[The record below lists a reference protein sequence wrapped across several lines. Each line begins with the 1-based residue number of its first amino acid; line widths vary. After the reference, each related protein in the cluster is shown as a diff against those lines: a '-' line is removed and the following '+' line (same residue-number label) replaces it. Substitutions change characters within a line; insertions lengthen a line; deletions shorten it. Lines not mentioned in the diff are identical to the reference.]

1 MLRFIKNII
10 INDNKLRE
18 EVKVL
23 FYIYE
28 IINNINNKKYIG
40 STNNLKDRF
49 NKHKRELKNNKHHSI
64 YFQRFYNKYKPK
76 LSINI
81 LYKSNDE
88 TYIRKLEEKLINE
101 NYENLFNVSKL
112 ASGGDLISYNPRKNE
127 IVENISKTMKLH
139 YKNLSNEEKIE
150 ISKKYLGKKNGN
162 YKNGK
167 RSKEYLENQK
177 ILKNKIVKKFGLK
190 DIHSIKGFWNY
201 VNKLY
206 NVNILNL
213 ESLLKFETN
222 KYYVYGYIIKSET
235 HLNRV
240 VGKKALTLVNSKN
253 DKYKEIRLAN
263 KDDLLNCEYLKDE
276 DIDYIRSKIS
286 RGVERKVVFNGIIFD
301 SIVNLSKIL
310 KVSDTSINNKINNK
324 NINDFYY
331 YDYTEHNNSLIEY
344 NPKEHK
350 NFVINY
356 YNKKY
361 IKTKKVFCE
370 NKIYNSVTNASKDL
384 NILRST
390 LTNRLK
396 SKNFKNYYYI

>member
-1 MLRFIKNII
+1 M
-10 INDNKLRE
+10 
-18 EVKVL
+18 

-28 IINNINNKKYIG
+28 IVNNINNKKYIG

-49 NKHKRELKNNKHHSI
+49 NRHKRELKNNKHHSI
-64 YFQRFYNKYKPK
+64 YFQRFYNKYIPK

-112 ASGGDLISYNPRKNE
+112 ASGGDLISYNPKRDK
-127 IVENISKTMKLH
+127 IVENTSKAVKLR
-139 YKNLSNEEKIE
+139 YENLSNEEKIE
-150 ISKKYLGKKNGN
+150 LREKYLGKKNGN

-167 RSKEYLENQK
+167 CSKDYLENQRV
-177 ILKNKIVKKFGLK
+177 LKNEIVKKFGLK

-201 VNKLY
+201 VNKFY

-213 ESLLKFETN
+213 ESLLEFETN

-240 VGKKALTLVNSKN
+240 VGKKPLTLVNSKN
-253 DKYKEIRLAN
+253 DKYKEIRLVN
-263 KDDLLNCEYLKDE
+263 KDDLSNCEYLKDE
-276 DIDYIRSKIS
+276 DINYIRSKIS
-286 RGVERKVVFNGIIFD
+286 RGNERKVVFNGIIFD
-301 SIVNLSKIL
+301 SIISLSKIL
-310 KVSDTSINNKINNK
+310 NVSDTSINNKVNNE
-324 NINDFYY
+324 NNDNFYY
-331 YDYTEHNNSLIEY
+331 YDYTKHNDSLIEY

-350 NFVINY
+350 NFIINY

-361 IKTKKVFCE
+361 IKTKRVFCE
-370 NKIYNSVTNASKDL
+370 NKIYNSVMEASKDL
-384 NILRST
+384 NILYST
-390 LTNRLK
+390 LSNRIR
-396 SKNFKNYYYI
+396 SKNFKDYYYI

>member
-1 MLRFIKNII
+1 M
-10 INDNKLRE
+10 
-18 EVKVL
+18 

-28 IINNINNKKYIG
+28 ILNNINNKKYIG

-64 YFQRFYNKYKPK
+64 YFQRFYNKYNPK

-112 ASGGDLISYNPRKNE
+112 ASGGDLISYNPRRDK
-127 IVENISKTMKLH
+127 IVENISKSTKLR
-139 YKNLSNEEKIE
+139 YENLSDKEKIE
-150 ISKKYLGKKNGN
+150 LGKKYLGKKNGN

-167 RSKEYLENQK
+167 CSRDYLENQRV
-177 ILKNKIVKKFGLK
+177 LKNKIVKKFGLK
-190 DIHSIKGFWNY
+190 DIHSIKGFWDY

-213 ESLLKFETN
+213 ESLLEFETN

-240 VGKKALTLVNSKN
+240 VGKKALILVNSKN
-253 DKYKEIRLAN
+253 DKYREIRLAN
-263 KDDLLNCEYLKDE
+263 KDDLLNCKYLKDE

-286 RGVERKVVFNGIIFD
+286 RGVKRKVVFNGIIFD
-301 SIVNLSKIL
+301 SIVSLSKIL
-310 KVSDTSINNKINNK
+310 NVSDTSINNKINNK

-331 YDYTEHNNSLIEY
+331 YDYSKYNNDLIEY
-344 NPKEHK
+344 NSKEYK
-350 NFVINY
+350 NFIINY

-361 IKTKKVFCE
+361 LKTKKVFCE
-370 NKIYNSVTNASKDL
+370 NKIYNSITEASKDL

>member
-1 MLRFIKNII
+1 M
-10 INDNKLRE
+10 
-18 EVKVL
+18 

-28 IINNINNKKYIG
+28 IVNNINNKKYIG

-49 NKHKRELKNNKHHSI
+49 NRHKRELKNNKHHSI
-64 YFQRFYNKYKPK
+64 YFQRFYNKYIPK

-112 ASGGDLISYNPRKNE
+112 ASGGDLISYNPKRDK
-127 IVENISKTMKLH
+127 IVENISKAVKLR
-139 YKNLSNEEKIE
+139 YENLSNEEKIE
-150 ISKKYLGKKNGN
+150 LREKYLGKKNGN

-167 RSKEYLENQK
+167 CSKDYLENQRV
-177 ILKNKIVKKFGLK
+177 LKNEIVKKFGLK

-201 VNKLY
+201 VNKFY

-213 ESLLKFETN
+213 ESLLEFETN

-240 VGKKALTLVNSKN
+240 VGKKSLTLVNSKN
-253 DKYKEIRLAN
+253 DKYKEIRLVN
-263 KDDLLNCEYLKDE
+263 KDDLSNCEYLKDE
-276 DIDYIRSKIS
+276 DINYIRSKIS
-286 RGVERKVVFNGIIFD
+286 RGNERKVVFNGIIFD
-301 SIVNLSKIL
+301 SIISLSKIL
-310 KVSDTSINNKINNK
+310 NVSDTSINNKVNNE
-324 NINDFYY
+324 NNDNFYY
-331 YDYTEHNNSLIEY
+331 YDYTKHNDSLIEY

-350 NFVINY
+350 NFIINY

-361 IKTKKVFCE
+361 IKTKRVFCE
-370 NKIYNSVTNASKDL
+370 NKIYNSVMEASKDL
-384 NILRST
+384 NILYST
-390 LTNRLK
+390 LSNRIR
-396 SKNFKNYYYI
+396 SKNFKDYYYI

>member
-1 MLRFIKNII
+1 M
-10 INDNKLRE
+10 
-18 EVKVL
+18 

-28 IINNINNKKYIG
+28 IVNNINNKKYIG

-49 NKHKRELKNNKHHSI
+49 NRHKRELKNNKHHSI
-64 YFQRFYNKYKPK
+64 YFQRFYNKYRPK

-112 ASGGDLISYNPRKNE
+112 ASGGDLISYNPKRDK
-127 IVENISKTMKLH
+127 IVENISKAVKLR
-139 YKNLSNEEKIE
+139 YENLSDKEKIE
-150 ISKKYLGKKNGN
+150 LRKKYLGKKNGN

-167 RSKEYLENQK
+167 RSKEYLENQRV
-177 ILKNKIVKKFGLK
+177 LKNEIVKKFGLK

-201 VNKLY
+201 VNKIY

-213 ESLLKFETN
+213 ESLLEFETN

-240 VGKKALTLVNSKN
+240 IGKKALTLVNSKN

-263 KDDLLNCEYLKDE
+263 KNDLLNCDYLKDE
-276 DIDYIRSKIS
+276 NINYIRSKIS
-286 RGVERKVVFNGIIFD
+286 RGNERKVVFNGIIFD
-301 SIVNLSKIL
+301 SIISLSKIL
-310 KVSDTSINNKINNK
+310 NVSDISINNKVNNE

-331 YDYTEHNNSLIEY
+331 YDYSKHNDDLIEY
-344 NPKEHK
+344 NLKEHK
-350 NFVINY
+350 NFIINY
-356 YNKKY
+356 YNRNY
-361 IKTKKVFCE
+361 LKTKKVFCE
-370 NKIYNSVTNASKDL
+370 GKIYNSISEASKSL
-384 NILRST
+384 NILNST
-390 LTNRLK
+390 LSNRLR